1 MKKTVAMLYYDS
13 ENMGAMEYIEQ
24 TIANIFTDNIDMRRY
39 YISEMHISHEIPAD
53 AYVINGADLLYQLRN
68 QVKDTRKMI
77 ILERSA
83 RKSNLSPLMKIP
95 EGTNV
100 LVVNDSIK
108 STIQTMHM
116 LLKMGITHLNLTPY
130 DSTLEDT
137 GTYDHFHYAITA
149 NEPHLVP
156 AHIKHVIDIGYRELS
171 FQTILSIAEVLGI
184 KDSKTME
191 RITHYFELLQSEGA
205 QVHNT
210 HLDNMIKEYM
220 LNSFMSDP
228 EIGILVFSRA
238 NELIFTNE
246 TAKMIFDNIEIPDF
260 SKYSEEKQ
268 KLIVLDH
275 TNYLF
280 DKSIMSV
287 GGWEFGYTITLRD
300 EKSFRSA
307 ESVLNKKLKE
317 KGIYAK
323 YNFDS
328 IISNTASMKNCIA
341 IAKKAAKTDYTILL
355 TGESGSGKEL
365 LAQSIHNYSD
375 RSNRPFIAIN
385 CAALPDSLLESELF
399 GYESGAFTGA
409 KQKGK
414 AGLFEQAN
422 SGTIFLDEIGDIS
435 ENLQAMLLR
444 VLQEKQV
451 MRVGSD
457 KIIDVD
463 VRIIAAT
470 NQDLRALM
478 EAGKFRKDLF
488 YRLSVIP
495 IKIPPLRER
504 RNDILALLKVFLGSA
519 YENLSESEK
528 QMLCS
533 YDWPGNVREIE
544 NAATFYLTLGT
555 FPEIIGT
562 VPNQTRRIREE
573 IEMDTA
579 KVIEQKILGLLAE
592 NSKAAKSTGR
602 VEVLYM
608 LRNCGIMLSD
618 GKLRGVLAEMAD
630 KGLITIGRGRQGTAI
645 TEEGKAALIC

>member
-1 MKKTVAMLYYDS
+1 MKKTVAMLYFDS
-13 ENMGAMEYIEQ
+13 ENLGAMEYIEK
-24 TIANIFTDNIDMRRY
+24 TITDIFTNNIDMRRY
-39 YISEMHISHEIPAD
+39 YIEEMGSSEEIVAD
-53 AYVINGADLLYQLRN
+53 AYILNGEDLLYKIRN
-68 QVKDTRKMI
+68 QVKDTRNMI

-83 RKSNLSPLMKIP
+83 RKANLNPLMKIP
-95 EGTNV
+95 EGTDV

-108 STIQTMHM
+108 STIQTMYM
-116 LLKMGITHLNLTPY
+116 LLKMGITHLNFTPY
-130 DSTLEDT
+130 DSTLDNS
-137 GTYDHFHYAITA
+137 GIYDRFHYAVTA
-149 NEPHLVP
+149 YEPHLVP
-156 AHIKHVIDIGYRELS
+156 AHIKHIIDIGYREIS
-171 FQTILSIAEVLGI
+171 FQTILSIAEILQI
-184 KDSKTME
+184 RDSKTME
-191 RITHYFELLQSEGA
+191 RITQYYEQLQVDGTH
-205 QVHNT
+205 VHNT

-220 LNSFMSDP
+220 LNSFMSDS
-228 EIGILVFSRA
+228 EVGILTFTKT
-238 NELIFTNE
+238 NELIFMNE
-246 TAKMIFDNIEIPDF
+246 TAKVIFDEIEVPDF
-260 SKYSEEKQ
+260 SEYSEEKH
-268 KLIVLDH
+268 KVIAIDN

-280 DKSIMSV
+280 DKAVMSV

-307 ESVLNKKLKE
+307 ESVLNKRLRE
-317 KGIYAK
+317 KGVYAR
-323 YNFDS
+323 YNFDN

-341 IAKKAAKTDYTILL
+341 IAKKAAKTDYTILI

-365 LAQSIHNYSD
+365 LAQSIHNYSG

-399 GYESGAFTGA
+399 GYEAGAFTGA

-435 ENLQAMLLR
+435 ENLQASLLR
-444 VLQEKQV
+444 VLQEKQI

-478 EAGKFRKDLF
+478 EEGKFRKDLF
-488 YRLSVIP
+488 YRLCVIP

-504 RNDILALLKVFLGSA
+504 RNDVLALLKVFLGSS

-544 NAATFYLTLGT
+544 NAATFYLTLGS
-555 FPEIIGT
+555 FPETIGT
-562 VPNQTRRIREE
+562 IPNQTKKTREE
-573 IEMDTA
+573 IKMDTA
-579 KVIEQKILGLLAE
+579 QIIEQKILMLLTE
-592 NSKAAKSTGR
+592 NSKSAKSTGR

-608 LRNCGIMLSD
+608 LRNSGIMLSD
-618 GKLRGVLAEMAD
+618 GKLRVVLAEMAD
-630 KGLITIGRGRQGTAI
+630 KGLITVGRGRQGTAI
-645 TEEGKAALIC
+645 TEEGKAALII